1 MADIDMKSFL
11 MGQIEEGD
19 FVLSDMEDRIK
30 TLYAMGDISAEDM
43 GDLLRYAA
51 DHVHE
56 EAQVDLYSMVMELKA
71 RLDQLESLGP
81 TLWTSEDKVTNKGQV
96 RLYDIDKDGVLDL
109 VRYDG
114 GRASTSLSPGKI
126 EGWVKVDGSGNVTHR
141 IVRNEAGDIVL
152 EPYVPGSEEG
162 GEA

>member
-1 MADIDMKSFL
+1 MADIDMKSFI

-19 FVLSDMEDRIK
+19 FVLSDMEERIK
-30 TLYAMGDISAEDM
+30 TMYITGDISADDM
-43 GDLLRYAA
+43 GDLLKYAA
-51 DHVHE
+51 EHAVE
-56 EAQVDLYSMVMELKA
+56 ESQVDLYSVVMDLKA
-71 RLDQLESLGP
+71 RLDRLEGLGA
-81 TLWTSEDKVTNKGQV
+81 TLWTSEDKITNRGQV

-126 EGWVKVDGSGNVTHR
+126 EGWVKVDGSGNVTHT
-141 IVRNEAGDIVL
+141 ITRNEAGDIVL
-152 EPYVPGSEEG
+152 VPYVSGSEEG